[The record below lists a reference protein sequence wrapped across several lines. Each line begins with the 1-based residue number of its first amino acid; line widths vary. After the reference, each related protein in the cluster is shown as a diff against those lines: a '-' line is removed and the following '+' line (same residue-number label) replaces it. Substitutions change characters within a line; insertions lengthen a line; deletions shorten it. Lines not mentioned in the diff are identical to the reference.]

1 VCLAGHHDMTP
12 ETVSVTPAALP
23 PLVWA
28 HVRTLLAQ
36 SQAWEDAYALRRSN
50 QTEGSRAD

>member
-1 VCLAGHHDMTP
+1 MCLAGHHDMTP